1 MICTV
6 RFEFEAEIFFQVPF
20 RDSVH
25 FTLSIRITSL
35 GMERKWEWD
44 PKAIQKLSQGD
55 KLVSFFIKF
64 SYNQLYN
71 LASHKNFTVHY
82 TCSLAGISQDQGGVS
97 VFSALDRAQRQRAGL
112 PHLPSQRLHP
122 ALTALYFVDCFIAI
136 NSCYWCFTSVK
147 ALIWL
152 LGRSRPRPRSI

>member
-6 RFEFEAEIFFQVPF
+6 RFEFEAEHFFQVPF
-20 RDSVH
+20 RESVH
-25 FTLSIRITSL
+25 FTLNIRIPSP
-35 GMERKWEWD
+35 GMERKPEWD
-44 PKAIQKLSQGD
+44 PKAIEKLSERD

-82 TCSLAGISQDQGGVS
+82 TCSLAGISQDQGGVCA
-97 VFSALDRAQRQRAGL
+97 FSGLDWAQRQRAGL
-112 PHLPSQRLHP
+112 PHLPSQRLQP

-136 NSCYWCFTSVK
+136 NSCYQYFVSSE
-147 ALIWL
+147 ALIWF
-152 LGRSRPRPRSI
+152 LGRSRPRGI